1 MASSAINRCPRCGND
16 NRIDSYVC
24 AFCGKRLR
32 IEKIENYSIFKR
44 IESEWISPAPWY
56 IKIIWLFTKPN
67 KAFWDI
73 NHKRDKYPG
82 YYILFFNSLLYGL
95 LGLAFFSHFNLNN
108 YLAFTPILY
117 NLSIFIAF
125 FIFGAIFY
133 FIFGIIMIWL
143 FSRGANI
150 AVNFSERL
158 EARFGMGQQEVK
170 YREEEMSP
178 FSIYKGGT
186 LQQQQAH
193 KYKTMFCAFAP
204 FLLINLIE
212 ILIVLAAFPTVPLN
226 VMGFFDPS
234 VFIPIFTSPTWTV
247 LHIIDA
253 LTIAIWVPF
262 LVSLSIRELSN
273 SSTFR
278 VLLSSLTI
286 GILVAILFYFLRP
299 TIIG

>member
-1 MASSAINRCPRCGND
+1 MASTAINRCPRCGND
-16 NRIDSYVC
+16 NRIDSFVC

-32 IEKIENYSIFKR
+32 TEKIENYSIFKR
-44 IESEWISPAPWY
+44 IESEWINPAPWY
-56 IKIIWLFTKPN
+56 IKVFWLFIKPN
-67 KAFWDI
+67 RAFWDI
-73 NHKRDKYPG
+73 NHKRDKSPG
-82 YYILFFNSLLYGL
+82 YYILLFNSLLYGL
-95 LGLAFFSHFNLNN
+95 LGLAFFSHFNVVNI
-108 YLAFTPILY
+108 AFAPIILLY
-117 NLSIFIAF
+117 NLSIFLAF

-133 FIFGIIMIWL
+133 FIFGVIMIWL

-158 EARFGMGQQEVK
+158 EARFGVGQQEVK

-178 FSIYKGGT
+178 FSIYRGGT

-193 KYKTMFCAFAP
+193 KYKMMFCAFTP

-212 ILIVLAAFPTVPLN
+212 ILIVLAAFPTVSID
-226 VMGFFDPS
+226 GSFFNPS
-234 VFIPIFTSPTWTV
+234 VFYPMFNSPTWTI

-262 LVSLSIRELSN
+262 LIALSIRELSN

-278 VLLSSLTI
+278 VLISSLII
-286 GILVAILFYFLRP
+286 GVLVAILFYFLRP